1 MTYENSWESIN
12 SRPVPEWFA
21 DAKFGIFIHWGIYSV
36 PAYAPKGKYAE
47 WYGRWCDE
55 RNDKEAGYY
64 EHRVKNYG
72 KDFRYNDFAGMF
84 KAENF
89 DAGEW
94 VRLFADSG
102 ARYMNLVSKHHD
114 GFCMYKSAYAPNW
127 NSVDVGPHRDFC
139 KELAEACDGSP
150 VRFGVYHSVYE
161 WFHPLYLRDPEEYA
175 VKHLLPML
183 KELIEKYR
191 PATLFTDGEWEHPSS
206 VWHSTE
212 FLQWLY
218 NESPVKD
225 YIVPNDRWGSET
237 RGRLGGNLTTEYGFV
252 SSGDGVN
259 ELIADK
265 PAEECRGIGASF
277 GYNRFE
283 TVDDYLS
290 PAALISLFVDLIAA
304 GSNLLLN
311 VGPTA
316 DGRIPVI
323 MEERLRQ
330 MGAWLKVNG
339 EAVYGSRKYK
349 NTSGDIRY
357 TVNNG
362 NIYAFIKRYP
372 VGKVILDD
380 VPYSPDLKASLLGCD
395 AELQIS
401 EQDGKT
407 AVDFGFIDPER
418 MKSEYVYCV
427 RLCRSGA

>member
-1 MTYENSWESIN
+1 MKFENSWSSLN
-12 SRPVPEWFA
+12 SRPVPDWFA

-36 PAYAPKGKYAE
+36 PAYAPKGNYAE

-55 RNDKEAGYY
+55 PTENERGYY
-64 EHRVKNYG
+64 DYHLKTYG
-72 KDFRYNDFAGMF
+72 SNFKYNDFAGMF
-84 KAENF
+84 RAENF
-89 DAGEW
+89 DAEEW
-94 VRLFADSG
+94 VRLFSESG

-127 NSVDVGPHRDFC
+127 NSVDIGPHRDFC
-139 KELAEACDGSP
+139 EELARACDGSP

-175 VKHLLPML
+175 VKHLIPML
-183 KELIEKYR
+183 KELIEKYH
-191 PATLFTDGEWEHPSS
+191 PSTLFTDGEWEHPSS

-218 NESPVKD
+218 NDSSVRD

-237 RGRLGGNLTTEYGFV
+237 RGRLGGNLTTEYGSV

-259 ELIADK
+259 ELLADK
-265 PAEECRGIGASF
+265 PSEECRGIGSSF
-277 GYNRFE
+277 GYNKFE

-290 PAALISLFVDLIAA
+290 PEELISLFVDLIAS

-311 VGPTA
+311 IGPTA

-330 MGAWLKVNG
+330 MGEWLKING

-349 NTSGDIRY
+349 DTSGDIKY

-362 NIYAFIKRYP
+362 SIYAFIKRYP
-372 VGKVILDD
+372 SGKIIFDD
-380 VPYSPDLKASLLGCD
+380 VPYSPDLTAAILGCD
-395 AELQIS
+395 AELS
-401 EQDGKT
+401 VFEYEGKT
-407 AVDFGFIDPER
+407 GVDFGFIDPDR
-418 MKSEYVYCV
+418 MRSQYVCCV
-427 RLCRSGA
+427 KLS